1 MPVTELS
8 FTPVYCLGQL
18 FVKTNIYTKFHEIPT
33 DGVAAA
39 SRPHMDLHIRHCFV
53 YFKWVANHAVSKK
66 WSGPFFEAEAQ
77 HFFSEDK
84 TLKPSLGGP
93 GGMLQFK
100 PRTLQM

>member
-53 YFKWVANHAVSKK
+53 YFK
-66 WSGPFFEAEAQ
+66 
-77 HFFSEDK
+77 
-84 TLKPSLGGP
+84 
-93 GGMLQFK
+93 
-100 PRTLQM
+100 